1 MNLDKEMFFD
11 HHTHLLDPGK
21 TELTPKALS
30 MNFLHG
36 YQDMDPF
43 VQGLDAKYAHGR
55 ASETQLNNIENLGV
69 VKTVVNYMSQYLHCE
84 PSIGA
89 VVEARNK
96 LVKDESS
103 LAEYTKC
110 LYRDQHIIGTVVD
123 WPNSVDEKSARAF
136 PVPIY
141 RLYNY
146 EDVYFDLL
154 LTASSFPELMAELAK
169 NIRQAIAD
177 GFVALKCHLCEHY
190 TMAVRPVSDEEAEK
204 EFAAVPK
211 EDRKNRENLYF
222 ATFRHLLFLCQ
233 ELNVPIHIHTGSTG
247 FNRKSACFVPEMDP
261 FLLVPFIVSDPQ
273 YVKTKLIF
281 LHQSY
286 PYTRHAALMAYSFP
300 NMYVD
305 MSWVLPWSTSIFCTC
320 IEDVLSTAPH
330 TKIFFGSGQHGIPE
344 IAWTAAKVAKSC
356 LASVLER
363 MVSLNLL
370 AATQAEKIAKM
381 LLYENAKALYRIKA
395 DAVSL

>member
-1 MNLDKEMFFD
+1 MNLDHEPFFD
-11 HHTHLLDPGK
+11 HHTHLLDP
-21 TELTPKALS
+21 TRTVLTPKDLS

-55 ASETQLNNIENLGV
+55 ASAAQLNNIENLGV
-69 VKTVVNYMSQYLHCE
+69 VKTVVNYMSQYLRCE
-84 PSIGA
+84 PTIEA
-89 VVEARNK
+89 VVEARNR
-96 LVKDESS
+96 VVTDEAS
-103 LAEYTKC
+103 LAVHIKR
-110 LYRDQHIIGTVVD
+110 LYQDQHIVGTVVD

-146 EDVYFDLL
+146 EDAYFELL
-154 LTASSFPELMAELAK
+154 LTASSFRELMEELTRR
-169 NIRQAIAD
+169 IRASIAD
-177 GFVALKCHLCEHY
+177 GFAALKCHLCEHY
-190 TMAVRPVSDEEAEK
+190 TMAVRPVSDSDAEK
-204 EFAAVPK
+204 EFAATPK
-211 EDRKNRENLYF
+211 DERKNRENLYF
-222 ATFRHLLFLCQ
+222 AMFRHILFLCQ

-261 FLLVPFIVSDPQ
+261 FLIVPFVVSDPQ
-273 YVKTKLIF
+273 YVKTKMIF
-281 LHQSY
+281 LHQGY

-305 MSWVLPWSTSIFCTC
+305 MSWVLPWSSSIFCTC

-356 LASVLER
+356 LAAVLDR
-363 MVSLNLL
+363 MVSLNLM
-370 AATQAEKIAKM
+370 AASQAEKTARL
-381 LLYENAKALYRIKA
+381 LLYENAKALYHI
-395 DAVSL
+395 D